1 MPASSPSVLTE
12 NLQGRALR
20 FMRALAVAAACIAAS
35 LAQAQIHRVPIS
47 GGADATTLQ
56 HIADGLSTLLSRALE
71 GVQVPYTA
79 SAGSQENLRRLAGD
93 QPGFAIVYAGDL
105 FRAAAGGAPEAPAAL
120 AVTHL
125 FGVTGHLLTLSDSPV
140 SQVADLTGKTIS
152 IGPAGSATANA
163 ARHYFEA
170 VNLWG
175 RFDAVFLPA
184 SQGANALVEG
194 RVDALWLFEEMPS
207 VTVIQLAGEA
217 PLRVLPLLD
226 AAKLE
231 SLSNAHP
238 YYTPTTIPEGMYV
251 GVDNP
256 VPSFQEAALWVASAD
271 VPADIVTDSLQTL
284 YSEPGLSFMH
294 TVSESARELHHDN
307 GLRGVVTQLH
317 PGAERFWHGADA
329 SAGEN

>member
-35 LAQAQIHRVPIS
+35 SVQAQIHRVPIS

-79 SAGSQENLRRLAGD
+79 SAGSKENLRRLAGD

-105 FRAAAGGAPEAPAAL
+105 FRAAGGAPEAPAAL

-125 FGVTGHLLTLSDSPV
+125 FGVTGHLLTRHDPPI
-140 SQVADLTGKTIS
+140 SQVADLAGKTIS
-152 IGPAGSATANA
+152 IGPAGSASANA
-163 ARHYFEA
+163 ARHYFET

-175 RFDAVFLPA
+175 RFEAMFLPA
-184 SQGANALVEG
+184 SQGATALLEG

-207 VTVIQLAGEA
+207 VTVVQLADEA
-217 PLRVLPLLD
+217 PLRILPLLD

-256 VPSFQEAALWVASAD
+256 VPSFQETALWVASAD
-271 VPADIVTDSLQTL
+271 VPADIVTDALQTL
-284 YSEPGLSFMH
+284 YSEQGLSFMH
-294 TVSESARELHHDN
+294 TVSESARELHRDN

-329 SAGEN
+329 TAGEN